1 MEIETPGCTTVVLPH
16 QRKQNKAGHRFVIR
30 ELEFKAHRHGEMCK
44 YVHGKK
50 GKEKRV
56 CWHGGG
62 VSGAQRKFGNWM
74 KVLMFV

>member
-16 QRKQNKAGHRFVIR
+16 QTKQNKAGHRFVIR
-30 ELEFKAHRHGEMCK
+30 ELEFKAHRHREISK
-44 YVHGKK
+44 SVHDKNARK
-50 GKEKRV
+50 WV

-62 VSGAQRKFGNWM
+62 VLGAQTKIEHLM